1 MLSGFT
7 NFVKNALMAKTEI
20 LTYSAARA
28 KAQQYCAFQER
39 SQQEVRD
46 KLYAW
51 GMTTEEVENLIVDL
65 IQENYLNEERFA
77 LAYAGGKNR
86 IKKWGKYKI
95 QQGLKAK
102 GVSAPLIK
110 MALES
115 LDEIEY
121 RANLEQLL
129 AKKRAQVK
137 DVDTYK
143 GKMSL
148 INYALSKGYE
158 QSLIFDIL
166 NDNEL

>member
-1 MLSGFT
+1 
-7 NFVKNALMAKTEI
+7 MANTEM
-20 LTYSAARA
+20 LTYSAART

-51 GMTTEEVENLIVDL
+51 GMTTEEVENIIVDL
-65 IQENYLNEERFA
+65 IQENYLNEERFV
-77 LAYAGGKNR
+77 LAYAGGKHR
-86 IKKWGKYKI
+86 IKKWGKFKI
-95 QQGLKAK
+95 QQGLKGK
-102 GVSAPLIK
+102 GVSEPLIK

-115 LDEIEY
+115 LNENEY

-129 AKKRAQVK
+129 TKKRALLK
-137 DVDTYK
+137 DWNTYK
-143 GKMSL
+143 GKMAL